1 MDISLVIEQ
10 AHAYA
15 LKEISLYGT
24 PTKERFFLSNDKWQ
38 GVAQQLWADEN
49 IVMLWTILMDLKIGE
64 CLKEGKLD
72 EHITRSSQ
80 AAQEFL
86 QQFDLDHDVLQKIIA
101 CIESHHGVEKY
112 PCLEAEICA
121 NVDCYR
127 FLHPRGF
134 ISAVALFGNEDGDL
148 DNVLNLL
155 ESKIDEKYNAL
166 SLNICK
172 QELEPYY
179 QEFKK
184 LITKSKI

>member
-10 AHAYA
+10 ANAYA

-24 PTKERFFLSNDKWQ
+24 PAKERFFLSNDKWQ
-38 GVAQQLWADEN
+38 EVAQNLWADKN

-86 QQFDLDHDVLQKIIA
+86 QQFDLSHDVLQKFIA
-101 CIESHHGVEKY
+101 CIESHHGAEKY
-112 PCLEAEICA
+112 TCLEAEICA

-134 ISAVALFGNEDGDL
+134 LAGIVLFGREEPNL
-148 DNVLNLL
+148 DAVLTLMD
-155 ESKIDEKYNAL
+155 SKVDEKYNTL
-166 SLNICK
+166 SLDICK